1 MKLTKL
7 IVGSAACAAVVF
19 ALGNSTTQ
27 AQNLITDPSF
37 ENQTAAPNPNPTGV
51 PGWST
56 FNGAA
61 FSQTVAHTG
70 SWSML
75 TPGGGGGF
83 SVPGAFENFAASAG
97 ESFTLSGWVFTPN
110 TLTAGENDFAIL
122 QLSWYTGAPPSN
134 YGVGGNGTA
143 GVDIGAPAGTP
154 PPGTVPLPPGVWTF
168 ASVTATAPAGTQSL
182 GAFLLDINADANATF
197 NFDDITLTATPAPEP
212 STLALVG
219 MALGIPFYFL
229 RRRTA

>member
-7 IVGSAACAAVVF
+7 IGSAACAVAMLV
-19 ALGNSTTQ
+19 LGNSTAQ

-51 PGWST
+51 QGWST

-75 TPGGGGGF
+75 IPGGGGNF

-97 ESFTLSGWVFTPN
+97 ETFT
-110 TLTAGENDFAIL
+110 
-122 QLSWYTGAPPSN
+122 
-134 YGVGGNGTA
+134 
-143 GVDIGAPAGTP
+143 
-154 PPGTVPLPPGVWTF
+154 
-168 ASVTATAPAGTQSL
+168 
-182 GAFLLDINADANATF
+182 
-197 NFDDITLTATPAPEP
+197 
-212 STLALVG
+212 
-219 MALGIPFYFL
+219 
-229 RRRTA
+229 